1 MTSTLTLILSP
12 TLTLTLTEHQ
22 CDPDIGSQHDLDLDL
37 IGQLVLGCGW
47 ANLTLMTTILIVE
60 DGVLSSAA

>member
-1 MTSTLTLILSP
+1 MTSTLTLILS
-12 TLTLTLTEHQ
+12 LTLILTSTDRQ
-22 CDPDIGSQHDLDLDL
+22 CDLDTGSHHDLDLDL
-37 IGQLVLGCGW
+37 IGQLVLGCGR